1 MHVFFQYI
9 INGLQNGAIY
19 AALGLAVV
27 LIYRSAGLINFAVGE
42 MAMFATFITW
52 GLLHAGLSIGLAV
65 VVSMAIA
72 FASGAATERLLIRPI
87 PHANS
92 LAAVIVTLGLAL
104 VLNALAQ
111 SIWGTQ
117 AKTLP
122 SLFPSSQYT
131 IGGVQISAQTIGML
145 IVLAI
150 VAGLM
155 YLLFTRTKLG
165 LGIRAATSNVESSR
179 LAGVRVGRVLMLG
192 WGISGAIG
200 ALAGAMIV
208 PVISAFD
215 ANFMQALLVLGFA
228 AATLG
233 GFDSLVGAVVG
244 GLIIG
249 VAESLFEGY
258 VDEQLKLAFVL
269 AIILVVLLVRPSGLF
284 GSREVVRV

>member
-1 MHVFFQYI
+1 
-9 INGLQNGAIY
+9 
-19 AALGLAVV
+19 VV

-72 FASGAATERLLIRPI
+72 FVSGAATERLLIRPI

-104 VLNALAQ
+104 VLNSLAQ

-284 GSREVVRV
+284 GSTEVRRV